1 MQIVKIQVI
10 VRCGW
15 YEQVCNGKQ
24 QSEKKGPVKAKNN
37 MFDNKERTNIEELG
51 EFGLINYLTKNIKL
65 VQKSTIKGVGDDA
78 AVLDFGGK
86 KTLVSTDMLLEGIHF
101 DLAYTPLKHL
111 GYKAIQ
117 VNLSDIYAMNGTA
130 SQVTVSIGISSKFP
144 LEAVEELYEGIYLA
158 CDKYNVDLVGGDT
171 SSSKQGLVISV
182 TSIGYA
188 DEKDIV
194 YRNGAEEGDLI
205 CVSGDLGGAYT
216 GLQLLEREKLIYL
229 ENPNI
234 QPDLEGKDYII
245 ERQLKPEARRD
256 IVDLLKEIEVK
267 PTAMI
272 DISDGLASE
281 LLHICKQSDK
291 GCNLYEEKI
300 PLDPMTFDTA
310 REFNL
315 DPTVCALSGGE
326 DYELL
331 FTVKQADYDKIKFKM
346 DITIIGYITEP
357 SAGCNLVTKG
367 GVVHA
372 LTAQGWNAFTP
383 PAG

>member
-1 MQIVKIQVI
+1 
-10 VRCGW
+10 
-15 YEQVCNGKQ
+15 
-24 QSEKKGPVKAKNN
+24 
-37 MFDNKERTNIEELG
+37 MFDNKDRTNLEELG

-65 VQKSTIKGVGDDA
+65 ALPSTTKGVGDDA
-78 AVLDFGGK
+78 AVLDFAGK
-86 KTLVSTDMLLEGIHF
+86 KTLISTDLLLEGIHF

-130 SQVTVSIGISSKFP
+130 SQVTVSIGMSSKFP
-144 LEAVEELYEGIYLA
+144 LEAIEELYNGIYLA
-158 CDKYNVDLVGGDT
+158 CEKYNVDLVGGDT

-188 DEKDIV
+188 DEKDVV
-194 YRNGAEEGDLI
+194 YRNGAQEGDLI

-216 GLQLLEREKLIYL
+216 GLQLLEREKMIFL

-234 QPDLEGKDYII
+234 QPDLEGKDYIV

-256 IVDLLKEIEVK
+256 VVDLLREIEVK

-272 DISDGLASE
+272 DVSDGLASE
-281 LLHICKQSDK
+281 VLHICKQSDK

-300 PLDPMTFDTA
+300 PLDPMTFETA

-346 DITIIGYITEP
+346 DISIIGYITEP
-357 SAGCNLVTKG
+357 SAGCNLITKSG
-367 GVVHA
+367 TVHE
-372 LTAQGWNAFTP
+372 LKAQGWNAFSQNP
-383 PAG
+383 

>member
-1 MQIVKIQVI
+1 MT
-10 VRCGW
+10 
-15 YEQVCNGKQ
+15 
-24 QSEKKGPVKAKNN
+24 
-37 MFDNKERTNIEELG
+37 FDNKEKTNIEELG
-51 EFGLINYLTKNIKL
+51 EFGLIDHITQNIKL
-65 VQKSTIKGVGDDA
+65 SRESSVKGVGDDA
-78 AVLDFGGK
+78 AVLNFKNK
-86 KTLVSTDMLLEGIHF
+86 KVLVSTDMLLEGIHF
-101 DLAYTPLKHL
+101 DLAYCPLKHL

-117 VNLSDIYAMNGTA
+117 VNLSDIYAMNGIA

-158 CDKYNVDLVGGDT
+158 CEKYNVDLIGGDT

-182 TSIGYA
+182 TAIGYA

-205 CVSGDLGGAYT
+205 CVSGDLGGAYV
-216 GLQLLEREKLIYL
+216 GLQLLEREKMIYL

-245 ERQLKPEARRD
+245 ERQLKPEARKD
-256 IVDLLKEIEVK
+256 VVELLKDIEVK

-272 DISDGLASE
+272 DVSDGLASE
-281 LLHICKQSDK
+281 ILHICKQSNK
-291 GCNLYEEKI
+291 GCNLYEDKI
-300 PLDPMTFDTA
+300 PLDPMTFETA

-346 DITIIGYITEP
+346 DISIIGYITEP
-357 SAGCNLVTKG
+357 SAGCNLITKSG
-367 GVVHA
+367 NVHP
-372 LTAQGWNAFTP
+372 LKAQGWNAFGAP
-383 PAG
+383 PA

>member
-1 MQIVKIQVI
+1 
-10 VRCGW
+10 
-15 YEQVCNGKQ
+15 
-24 QSEKKGPVKAKNN
+24 
-37 MFDNKERTNIEELG
+37 MFDNKERTNIEALG
-51 EFGLINYLTKNIKL
+51 EFGLIDYLTKNIKIS
-65 VQKSTIKGVGDDA
+65 QKSTLKGVGDDA
-78 AVLDFGGK
+78 AVLDFEGK
-86 KTLVSTDMLLEGIHF
+86 KVLISTDMLLEGIHF

-111 GYKAIQ
+111 GYKSVQ

-158 CDKYNVDLVGGDT
+158 CEKYDVDLIGGDT
-171 SSSKQGLVISV
+171 SSSKQGLVISI

-188 DEKDIV
+188 DEKDVV

-234 QPDLEGKDYII
+234 QPDLEGKDYIV

-256 IVDLLKEIEVK
+256 IIELLKDIKVK

-272 DISDGLASE
+272 DVSDGLASE
-281 LLHICKQSDK
+281 ILHICKQSDK
-291 GCNLYEEKI
+291 GCNLYEDKI
-300 PLDPMTFDTA
+300 PIDPMTYETA

-331 FTVKQADYDKIKFKM
+331 FTVKQADYDNIKFKM

-357 SAGCNLVTKG
+357 SAGCNLITKSG
-367 GVVHA
+367 NVHP
-372 LTAQGWNAFTP
+372 LKAQGWNAFP
-383 PAG
+383 PAS

>member
-1 MQIVKIQVI
+1 
-10 VRCGW
+10 
-15 YEQVCNGKQ
+15 
-24 QSEKKGPVKAKNN
+24 
-37 MFDNKERTNIEELG
+37 MFENQDRTNLEDLG
-51 EFGLINYLTKNIKL
+51 EFGLISHLTKSIKL
-65 VQKSTIKGVGDDA
+65 TQESSIKGVGDDA
-78 AVLDFGGK
+78 AVLDFKGK
-86 KTLVSTDMLLEGIHF
+86 KALISTDMLLEGIHF

-117 VNLSDIYAMNGTA
+117 VNLSDIYAMNGIA
-130 SQVTVSIGISSKFP
+130 SQVTVSIGMSSQFP
-144 LEAVEELYEGIYLA
+144 LEAVEEFYEGIYLA
-158 CDKYNVDLVGGDT
+158 CEKYNVDLIGGDT

-194 YRNGAEEGDLI
+194 YRSGAEEGDLI

-234 QPDLEGKDYII
+234 QPDLEGKDYIV
-245 ERQLKPEARRD
+245 ERQLKPEARKD
-256 IVDLLKEIEVK
+256 VVDLLKDIGIK

-281 LLHICKQSDK
+281 ILHICKQSNK
-291 GCNLYEEKI
+291 GCNLYEDKI
-300 PLDPMTFDTA
+300 PIDPMTYETA

-331 FTVKQADYDKIKFKM
+331 FTIKQADYDKIKFKM
-346 DITIIGYITEP
+346 DISVIGYITTP
-357 SAGCNLVTKG
+357 AAGCNLITKSG
-367 GVVHA
+367 NQHP
-372 LTAQGWNAFTP
+372 LKAQGWNAFTP
-383 PAG
+383 SAP